1 MTGRGPNV
9 SRGAG
14 IALLCFG
21 LLLIIVGASISPTRT
36 VESCYEGAYSSSCVE
51 TTVPNPFPR
60 SLVMFAGFLAT
71 IGGFVAVVSGTAST
85 GDDRSSTGDPGVE
98 PAADSLADTLEQHQR
113 ESE

>member
-1 MTGRGPNV
+1 
-9 SRGAG
+9 
-14 IALLCFG
+14 
-21 LLLIIVGASISPTRT
+21 
-36 VESCYEGAYSSSCVE
+36 
-51 TTVPNPFPR
+51 
-60 SLVMFAGFLAT
+60 MFAGFLAT